1 MKAYVSLQT
10 YKYIRE
16 SIDFKI
22 ISNGTQAK
30 MIEDLNSSMNIYISF
45 HSGFFLCNSIENTNF
60 HMKLFHYFS
69 NVNNACQQIIS

>member
-1 MKAYVSLQT
+1 MKTYVSLQT

-30 MIEDLNSSMNIYISF
+30 MIEDLN
-45 HSGFFLCNSIENTNF
+45 
-60 HMKLFHYFS
+60 
-69 NVNNACQQIIS
+69 